1 MKRPAILTALLLG
14 ACTVGP
20 DYAEPQLAVPANYL
34 EASASETASLDRWW
48 QGFGDAQLTS
58 LVDRALA
65 ANLDIEMAT
74 ARIREARALE
84 QVAGAGAYPQVAAE
98 ASVTRQRISENAF
111 PVPPTPGTGGGG
123 GGLVLGEEFTTWRV
137 GFDASWE
144 LDLFGR
150 NRREREAAAARTLS
164 LIHI

>member
-1 MKRPAILTALLLG
+1 MKRTAILAALLLG

-20 DYAEPQLAVPANYL
+20 DYAEPHLAVPANYL
-34 EASASETASLDRWW
+34 ESSASETASLDRWW

-58 LVDRALA
+58 LVDRALT

-123 GGLVLGEEFTTWRV
+123 G
-137 GFDASWE
+137 
-144 LDLFGR
+144 
-150 NRREREAAAARTLS
+150 
-164 LIHI
+164 